1 MRQLQP
7 DKRQSVAGLFNR
19 PIERV
24 KADMILCHEVC
35 NSQMKALNE
44 RMGGLGQRMGDFGA
58 EMRGINESLRRE
70 AVKDSEKDK
79 ES

>member
-1 MRQLQP
+1 
-7 DKRQSVAGLFNR
+7 
-19 PIERV
+19 
-24 KADMILCHEVC
+24 
-35 NSQMKALNE
+35 MKALNE